1 MAPKK
6 KPQMEI
12 EDFNDWDDILDED
25 EIMWEE
31 DPELDREWKR
41 ALKAIEESGIN

>member
-1 MAPKK
+1 VIEMTPKK

-25 EIMWEE
+25 EIM
-31 DPELDREWKR
+31 
-41 ALKAIEESGIN
+41 